1 MDRQILKIHDHKDV
15 GEVHIADEVIAIIAG
30 MAATEVEGVKGMVGN
45 TSDNIV
51 ELLGRKNL
59 SKGVSVEVNEGTLT
73 LGLSLVVTYGSSIV
87 EVSKSVSEKVKN
99 AVETMTGLDVAEVNI
114 NVTGVDIDH

>member
-1 MDRQILKIHDHKDV
+1 MDRETLKLYDHKDV

-30 MAATEVEGVKGMVGN
+30 MAATEVEGVKGMVGK
-45 TSDNIV
+45 TADNFV

-59 SKGVSVEVNEGTLT
+59 SKGVAVEIIDGAVNLR
-73 LGLSLVVTYGSSIV
+73 LSLVVMYGSSIV
-87 EVSKSVSEKVKN
+87 EVSKNVSEKVKN